1 MAKIAATKLNLT
13 DALIWIDKELN
24 GYGDLTVEDLP
35 PYRRPMGI
43 PQGYNPVHGWQPIHF
58 PDTKTA
64 NICSEAFIGL
74 ALGAIEKKM
83 LRPTVD
89 CVHFFGFAT
98 GTGSPM
104 WHMCHTA
111 GVMQRQ
117 NQCPV
122 TLITTCDRHRG
133 EHFPLAQSA
142 PWFRKPGAIWSILR
156 TGFWNKCELR
166 KVEFHP
172 RNSLRFRGKSTII
185 AAKLAES
192 GRTKRVG

>member
-1 MAKIAATKLNLT
+1 MTAALPLILKLQAEAANPDASVTNLLRMAKIAATKLNLT

-142 PWFRKPGAIWSILR
+142 PGSPK
-156 TGFWNKCELR
+156 TGGNLEQ
-166 KVEFHP
+166 
-172 RNSLRFRGKSTII
+172 SLGQFLEQR
-185 AAKLAES
+185 
-192 GRTKRVG
+192 